1 MTSKTKDISICPLT
15 SLTSHNFFNFQNNP
29 PNNNN
34 NNMRYND
41 KQNQRH
47 KHLSFNFINFP

>member
-15 SLTSHNFFNFQNNP
+15 SLTSHNFFNFQNNL

-47 KHLSFNFINFP
+47 KHLSFNFFNFP